1 MKQRAV
7 QALAIFLI
15 IFLAIVIS
23 LKGDAAQHSA
33 AGPPDA
39 DGLTV
44 FDQAPFTLD
53 GLTFVPV
60 RELAEHLGISL
71 RWDLENKLLILD
83 DGQASLGFK
92 TLPDQPGFGV
102 FVPGPN
108 YQTSNGV
115 ITEPETWPYRL
126 DNDRIFLPLRHMAQH
141 FNWKITWLPE
151 QKHIILTSN
160 QVKKGK
166 PLTLRFKVENSYSR
180 HLWPPP
186 KRIAYLTFDD
196 GPGEKVTPQ
205 ILDILRDENIKA
217 TFFVVGER
225 VQRYPEILRRI
236 YEEGHSIGNHTYSHQ
251 PAVLFSG
258 VDPFM
263 QEVRLAEE
271 TIFGIIGERPKI
283 FRMPY
288 GTNFPEWPAY
298 KGMLERS
305 GFRHISWNV
314 NSFDAIRKNVPP
326 EQILNEV
333 MRQVPG
339 KNEVIILFHDLGSQ
353 TTVDALPDI
362 IRYLQ
367 WQGYHFMPIK

>member
-7 QALAIFLI
+7 QGLAFFLI
-15 IFLAIVIS
+15 IFVVIVIS
-23 LKGDAAQHSA
+23 LKGDAAQHAA
-33 AGPPDA
+33 AGSSDA

-44 FDQAPFTLD
+44 FQQAPFTLD

-60 RELAEHLGISL
+60 RELAGHLGITL
-71 RWDLENKLLILD
+71 RWDSENNLLILD
-83 DGQASLGFK
+83 DGQASFGFK
-92 TLPDQPGFGV
+92 TLPDKPGFGV
-102 FVPGPN
+102 FIPEPN
-108 YQTSNGV
+108 YHTSNGV

-126 DNDRIFLPLRHMAQH
+126 DNDRIFLPLRHMAQF

-151 QKHIILTSN
+151 QKNVLLTAN
-160 QVKKGK
+160 QSKGK
-166 PLTLRFKVENSYSR
+166 PLSMRFKVENSYSR
-180 HLWPPP
+180 QLWPPP

-225 VQRYPEILRRI
+225 VQRYQEILLRI
-236 YEEGHSIGNHTYSHQ
+236 YEEGHAIGNHTYSHQ

-258 VDPFM
+258 VGPFM
-263 QEVRLAEE
+263 EEIRNAEE
-271 TIFGIIGERPKI
+271 TIFGVIGERPKI

-288 GTNFPEWPAY
+288 GTSFPQWPAY
-298 KGMLERS
+298 KGMLERN

-314 NSFDAIRKNVPP
+314 NSFDASRKNVSA
-326 EQILNEV
+326 EQILDEV
-333 MRQVPG
+333 MKQVPG

-353 TTVDALPDI
+353 TIVDALPDI
-362 IRYLQ
+362 IRFLQ